1 MAGHKPNFACSHRK
15 LEDARDR
22 FSPGTGKSV
31 ALLYLDFEILVSRT
45 VRESTSGFLGFGRGV
60 FCLFFWGGVGGQ
72 SAVLVVHCT
81 KQAFPRCC
89 MLRDLIAVQ
98 HV

>member
-60 FCLFFWGGVGGQ
+60 FCLFFGGGGVAGR
-72 SAVLVVHCT
+72 VLCLLFIVPSRLSLDAAC
-81 KQAFPRCC
+81 
-89 MLRDLIAVQ
+89 
-98 HV
+98 